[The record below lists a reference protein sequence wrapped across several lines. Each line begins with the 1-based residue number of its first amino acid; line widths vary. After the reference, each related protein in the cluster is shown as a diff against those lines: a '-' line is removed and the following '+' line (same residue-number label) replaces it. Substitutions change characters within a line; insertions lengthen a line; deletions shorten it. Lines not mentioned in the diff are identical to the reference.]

1 MIRKIAFHVDSTL
14 LLSLWLGCFVI
25 SCTGNFDEINRNPYQ
40 PTDEELKGDNYKL
53 GAFFPQLQNNVCP
66 TQENDYQMCQ
76 NLIGDVYGR
85 YMSITNDSWKTS
97 YSTFNAPTNW
107 VNYPFNA
114 VFTKIYGAWA
124 QIKKETNASGEIF
137 AWAQIL
143 RIAAMHRMS
152 DLYGPIPYNN
162 VADGSIAVAYD
173 DQPTVY
179 SSFFRDIDHSIS
191 VLTDY
196 LTHHPGLSPLA
207 DYDYVY
213 SGKLEQWIRFANSL
227 KLRLALRIVYADP
240 SLAQKMAQ
248 EAVAHSI
255 GVIASN
261 SDNAAITC
269 TTNPIKV
276 MWDAYS
282 DTRACADI
290 VAYMASYQDPRMDK
304 YFFKGNING
313 AQGYYGLRSGINI
326 KSKAWALQYSAPQ
339 INTTDKLM
347 WLNAAEVA
355 FLMAEGALRGWEM
368 GNTAEYFYNKGI
380 QLSFDQYGAT
390 GVERYLAN
398 NTLHPSYYDDPSG
411 EFSGT
416 INSSITIR
424 WAGDAPFEEKLERI
438 ITQKWIA
445 MYPMGMEA
453 WSDFRRTGYPKFL
466 PVLVNN
472 GVGVSSEKMA
482 RRIPFPPSEQIYNSI
497 HYHEAIRLLGGSD
510 TYSTRLW
517 WDQNPLIK
525 Y

>member
-1 MIRKIAFHVDSTL
+1 MNQILPHLKFIALV
-14 LLSLWLGCFVI
+14 LGLFI
-25 SCTGNFDEINRNPYQ
+25 QACTGNFDEINRNPYQ
-40 PTDEELKGDNYKL
+40 PTDRDLQGDNYKL
-53 GAFFPQLQNNVCP
+53 GAFLPQLQNNVCP

-85 YMSITNDSWKTS
+85 YMSITNDAWKTS

-107 VNYPFNA
+107 INYPFNS
-114 VFTKIYGAWA
+114 VFTKIYGAWS
-124 QIKKETNASGEIF
+124 QIKKETNGKGEIF
-137 AWAQIL
+137 AWAQLL

-173 DQPTVY
+173 DQQTVY
-179 SSFFRDIDHSIS
+179 SSFFTDLNNAIE

-196 LTHHPGLSPLA
+196 VSKNSGLSPLA

-240 SLAQKMAQ
+240 TLAKKMAE
-248 EAVAHSI
+248 EAISHPI
-255 GVIASN
+255 GIIASN

-269 TTNPIKV
+269 STNPIKV

-290 VAYMASYQDPRMDK
+290 IAYMTSYQDPRTDK
-304 YFFKGNING
+304 YFLKGNING
-313 AQGYYGLRSGINI
+313 QQGYFGLRSGINI

-355 FLMAEGALRGWEM
+355 FLMAESALRGWNM
-368 GNTAEYFYNKGI
+368 GNSADHFYNKGI

-390 GVERYLAN
+390 GVDRYIAN
-398 NTLHPSYYDDPSG
+398 NTLKPSFYEDPYG
-411 EFSGT
+411 EFSET
-416 INSSITIR
+416 IKNTTSIQ
-424 WAGDAPFEEKLERI
+424 WEENAPFEEKLERI

-453 WSDFRRTGYPKFL
+453 WSDFRRTGYPRFL

-472 GVGVSSEKMA
+472 GIGVSSEKLA
-482 RRIPFPPSEQIYNSI
+482 RRIPFPPSELENNRDNYL
-497 HYHEAIRLLGGSD
+497 EAIFLLGGND

-517 WDQNPLIK
+517 WDQKPLTK
-525 Y
+525 